1 MRLVD
6 SLRELVDPDDPTC
19 RDPEF
24 IRSYALPFFRWIG
37 DRYFRAELEGE
48 NNVPRTGPF
57 IARWYIHRT

>member
-24 IRSYALPFFRWIG
+24 IRSYALPFFRWIDG
-37 DRYFRAELEGE
+37 LWQLWDQPYKQCLHDKWPGTVVIKV
-48 NNVPRTGPF
+48 VP
-57 IARWYIHRT
+57 